1 MRVVIATAQVPFVR
15 GGAEL
20 LAEGLRD
27 ALRAEGHEADL
38 VGVPFRWQ
46 PQERILDHMLAC
58 RLLDLTE
65 SCGVDIDR
73 VIGLKFPAYLVPHPN
88 KVLWLLHQH
97 RAAYDLWGH
106 PQGDLHTGPYGAQVR
121 EAIQQAECR
130 LLPEAKAVYTIA
142 GNVSARLRR
151 YCGVDSEPLYHPP
164 AHAEKFYCAEAED
177 YFFFPS
183 RLHPLKRHALVLEA
197 LAQTRRPVRV
207 CFAGVGAHSGLLAE
221 LQALARKHD
230 VHRRVEW
237 LGNVG
242 EEQKRDLYA
251 RSLGVIF
258 PPLDEDYGYVT
269 LEAML
274 SSKAVVTCTDSGG
287 PLEFVVPNETGAV
300 CEATPQALA
309 AALDRLWDDRAL
321 ARALGE
327 AGRARYEALGISW
340 PGVVRRLAA

>member
-1 MRVVIATAQVPFVR
+1 MRVVIATAHVPFVR
-15 GGAEL
+15 GGAEV
-20 LAEGLRD
+20 LADGLRD
-27 ALRAEGHEADL
+27 ALLAAGHEAD
-38 VGVPFRWQ
+38 VVAVPFRWL

-65 SCGVDIDR
+65 SCGVGIDR

-106 PQGDLHTGPYGAQVR
+106 PQGDLHTAPHGAQVR
-121 EAIQQAECR
+121 EAIQHAEQR
-130 LLPEAKAVYTIA
+130 LLPEAKAIYTIA
-142 GNVSARLRR
+142 GNVSARLKRF
-151 YCGVDSEPLYHPP
+151 CAVDSQPLYHPP
-164 AHAEKFYCAEAED
+164 AHAEAFRCAGAED

-183 RLHPLKRHALVLEA
+183 RLHPLKRHALVLWV
-197 LAQTRRPVRV
+197 LAHTRRPVRV
-207 CFAGVGAHSGLLAE
+207 RFAGLGAHAGLLAE
-221 LQALARKHD
+221 LEALARKLG
-230 VHRRVEW
+230 VAGRVEW

-242 EEQKRDLYA
+242 EEEKRDLYA

-287 PLEFVVPNETGAV
+287 PLEFVVPDETGLV
-300 CEATPQALA
+300 CEPEPPALA
-309 AALDRLWDDRAL
+309 AALDRLWDDRAR

-327 AGRARYEALGISW
+327 AGRARYQALGISW
-340 PGVVRRLAA
+340 RHVVGRLAA